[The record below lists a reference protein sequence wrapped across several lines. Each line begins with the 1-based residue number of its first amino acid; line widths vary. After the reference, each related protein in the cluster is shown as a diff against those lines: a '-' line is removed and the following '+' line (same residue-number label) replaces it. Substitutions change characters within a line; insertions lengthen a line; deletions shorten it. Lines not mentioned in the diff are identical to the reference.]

1 MRKVFDL
8 FGFIVFICYILY
20 IQQWP
25 MFIEINDVADM
36 KEELIICL
44 LIKLIDVRKKN
55 VDHKAKS
62 TSREHETPV
71 VW

>member
-1 MRKVFDL
+1 MRKVSDF
-8 FGFIVFICYILY
+8 FGFICYILY

-36 KEELIICL
+36 KEELTICV

-55 VDHKAKS
+55 ADHKAKL